1 MNKRFGWAV
10 LLVLASPLAA
20 HASCA
25 DVSASIDAKIKANG
39 VSGYTLN
46 VVPADQADAAG
57 KVVGQ
62 CEGDKKIV
70 YARGSSA
77 ASDSSAS
84 ADHAD
89 APAKPAHKHHPKK
102 DADDA
107 KAEPAAASTSG
118 K

>member
-46 VVPADQADAAG
+46 VVPADQADVAG

-70 YARGSSA
+70 YARGESTA
-77 ASDSSAS
+77 ASDSSAT
-84 ADHAD
+84 AD
-89 APAKPAHKHHPKK
+89 AAAKPSHKHHPKK
-102 DADDA
+102 NTEET
-107 KAEPAAASTSG
+107 KAEPASASSSG

>member
-70 YARGSSA
+70 YARGAAGAGDSSSA
-77 ASDSSAS
+77 AA
-84 ADHAD
+84 
-89 APAKPAHKHHPKK
+89 APPAHKRHAKK

-107 KAEPAAASTSG
+107 KAAEPAAASSSG
-118 K
+118 H